1 MCLCAALSA
10 FFLVSCGGSPTEPKE
25 QLPQLERV
33 PVPTEIAK
41 LEAYLEYCHPQVQ
54 ILSPKPGEVLSERQV
69 TVRFAVQG
77 YPIFQDPQ
85 LGLGPHLHVV
95 LDNQPYVAY
104 YDLDTP
110 LIFKDLEP
118 GSHTLRVFAGKPWN
132 ESFKNSE
139 AYAQVS
145 FHVLAPTPEYVPQPQ
160 LPLLTY
166 NQPKGSY
173 GAEPILVDFW
183 LANAPVRE
191 SLLTDLPRDWRI
203 RYTLNGQSGLLDRWE
218 SFYLKG
224 FRPGRNVMVLE
235 LVDGKGDPIRNVFN
249 SAAREIIYTPGGQDT
264 LSRLTRG
271 ELRAEDALAIV
282 QPKPQDTPTPTP
294 IPEPTPS
301 PTATPT
307 PEPSP
312 SPTATPTPEPTPTP
326 TPTPTATPAATPTP
340 EPSPSPTATP
350 TPEPTPSA
358 SPTPKLTAKPS
369 PSPTGTL
376 TPEPIPTPSASPT
389 PKPTP
394 EPSSTPAS
402 APRRQPRFQ
411 LSRPRPTPER
421 IPAELSTPVFTPSPE
436 VTTPKPTPAPTPIP
450 VPTPSQ
456 TLATPLPRVTPLPL
470 EARRSVKQQGLRLF
484 PPGFHSPADDL

>member
-1 MCLCAALSA
+1 MVVL
-10 FFLVSCGGSPTEPKE
+10 FLVSCGGSPTEAEEP
-25 QLPQLERV
+25 LPQLERV

-41 LEAYLEYCHPQVQ
+41 LDAYLEYCHPQVQ
-54 ILSPKPGEVLSERQV
+54 ILNPKPGEVLSEGQV

-77 YPIFQDPQ
+77 YPLFKDPQ

-118 GSHTLRVFAGKPWN
+118 GSHTLRVFAGKPWH

-166 NQPKGSY
+166 NRPKGSY

-191 SLLTDLPRDWRI
+191 SLLADLPRDWRV

-224 FRPGRNVMVLE
+224 FKPGRNVMVVE

-271 ELRAEDALAIV
+271 ELRAEDALGIV
-282 QPKPQDTPTPTP
+282 QPKPPATPTPMPTATPSPTPIPTATPTLEPSPTPTPTP
-294 IPEPTPS
+294 E

-307 PEPSP
+307 PVPTPTST
-312 SPTATPTPEPTPTP
+312 PTATPTAPPTPTP
-326 TPTPTATPAATPTP
+326 SPTPTP
-340 EPSPSPTATP
+340 
-350 TPEPTPSA
+350 
-358 SPTPKLTAKPS
+358 
-369 PSPTGTL
+369 
-376 TPEPIPTPSASPT
+376 
-389 PKPTP
+389 
-394 EPSSTPAS
+394 

-421 IPAELSTPVFTPSPE
+421 IPTELSTPVPTPPP
-436 VTTPKPTPAPTPIP
+436 VVATPKPTPTPTPVP

-470 EARRSVKQQGLRLF
+470 EARRSIKQQGLRLL

>member
-1 MCLCAALSA
+1 MGRGLKWWLCLLAALV
-10 FFLVSCGGSPTEPKE
+10 LVSCGGSPPEPE
-25 QLPQLERV
+25 ERLPQLERV

-54 ILSPKPGEVLSERQV
+54 ILSPKPGEVLSESQV

-77 YPIFQDPQ
+77 YPLFKDPQ

-95 LDNQPYVAY
+95 LDNQPYLAY
-104 YDLDTP
+104 YDLGTP
-110 LIFKDLEP
+110 LMFKDLEP
-118 GSHTLRVFAGKPWN
+118 GSHTLRVFAGKPWH

-166 NQPKGSY
+166 NRPKGNY

-191 SLLTDLPRDWRI
+191 SLLSDLPRDWRV

-224 FRPGRNVMVLE
+224 FKPGRNVMVVE

-249 SAAREIIYTPGGQDT
+249 SAAREITYTPGGQDT
-264 LSRLTRG
+264 LSQLIRG
-271 ELRAEDALAIV
+271 ELRAEDALGIV
-282 QPKPQDTPTPTP
+282 QPKPTATPTP
-294 IPEPTPS
+294 IPTAAPS

-307 PEPSP
+307 ASPTPESTPEPSP
-312 SPTATPTPEPTPTP
+312 TPESTPEPSPTPTPTPEPTATPTASPTPESTPEPSPTPTPAPRQQPRFQLGRPRPTPEQIPTELSTPVPPPPPVVATPEPTPTP
-326 TPTPTATPAATPTP
+326 P
-340 EPSPSPTATP
+340 
-350 TPEPTPSA
+350 
-358 SPTPKLTAKPS
+358 
-369 PSPTGTL
+369 
-376 TPEPIPTPSASPT
+376 
-389 PKPTP
+389 
-394 EPSSTPAS
+394 
-402 APRRQPRFQ
+402 
-411 LSRPRPTPER
+411 
-421 IPAELSTPVFTPSPE
+421 
-436 VTTPKPTPAPTPIP
+436 PTPAP

-456 TLATPLPRVTPLPL
+456 APATPLPRVTPVPL
-470 EARRSVKQQGLRLF
+470 EARRPVKQQGLRLL